1 MTEPA
6 SLRATPPETGHRHG
20 PGCDHDHDARHG
32 HDHGHDHG
40 HAHGGGHHHAPEV
53 SVRNERLVL
62 TAFFITAGFMVV
74 EALGGL
80 FAGSLALVADAGHM
94 LTDAAALLLAWAGFR
109 YGRRGSDARRTF
121 GYARLEILAT
131 FVNALALIALVVWIA
146 VEAVGRLMDPGPVL
160 AGPMFVIA
168 ALGLVVN
175 LVMFRMLRTGDHSHV
190 NMKGALLHVLGDL
203 LGSVAAIGAAV
214 VIWLTGW
221 TPIDPILSV
230 LLSAIILRGAFG
242 LLSASLHVLMEG
254 TPAGIDVEA
263 LAEAVRDRVEGVEA
277 VSHVHV
283 WSITSG
289 RPAATM
295 EVQIA
300 PGTDPGGAVR
310 AVKAARADGFGIGHA
325 TIEID
330 WDRLGQGCGLDGE
343 GGAEHGRHDHDH
355 RHDHSHSHRDA
366 GAPGHR
372 LDRAMPGRIA
382 PAG

>member
-1 MTEPA
+1 MSEPVP
-6 SLRATPPETGHRHG
+6 TKVPHRHG
-20 PGCDHDHDARHG
+20 PDRDHAHHAHGAGHG
-32 HDHGHDHG
+32 HDHGPDHDHDHG
-40 HAHGGGHHHAPEV
+40 AGGHQHAPEV
-53 SVRNERLVL
+53 SAKNERLVL

-109 YGRRGSDARRTF
+109 FGRRGSDARRTF
-121 GYARLEILAT
+121 GYARLEILAS
-131 FVNALALIALVVWIA
+131 FVNALALMVLVVWIT
-146 VEAVGRLMDPGPVL
+146 VEAVGRLWSPEPVL

-168 ALGLVVN
+168 TLGLLVN
-175 LVMFRMLRTGDHSHV
+175 AGMFWLLRQGDRDNV
-190 NMKGALLHVLGDL
+190 NIRGAVLHVLGDL
-203 LGSVAAIGAAV
+203 LGSVAAVIAAV

-230 LLSAIILRGAFG
+230 VLSALILRAAWS
-242 LLSASLHVLMEG
+242 LLNASLHVLMEG
-254 TPAGIDVEA
+254 TPAGLDVDEVA
-263 LAEAVRDRVEGVEA
+263 RAVRDEVEGV
-277 VSHVHV
+277 VDVFHVHA

-310 AVKAARADGFGIGHA
+310 AVKAKLRQRFGIGHA

-330 WDRLGQGCGLDGE
+330 WDNLGTACALDPQPEHASAPEQSGH
-343 GGAEHGRHDHDH
+343 GHAHPSGAVR
-355 RHDHSHSHRDA
+355 RSASH
-366 GAPGHR
+366 
-372 LDRAMPGRIA
+372 
-382 PAG
+382 

>member
-1 MTEPA
+1 MTEPVPP
-6 SLRATPPETGHRHG
+6 RAGHARG
-20 PGCDHDHDARHG
+20 PGCDHDHSQEHG
-32 HDHGHDHG
+32 HDHGHDRGAAPGHGG
-40 HAHGGGHHHAPEV
+40 HAHAHAPEV
-53 SVRNERLVL
+53 SASNERLVL
-62 TAFFITAGFMVV
+62 IAFFITAGFMVV

-109 YGRRGSDARRTF
+109 FGRRGSDARRTF
-121 GYARLEILAT
+121 GYARLEILAS
-131 FVNALALIALVVWIA
+131 FVNALALIALVIWITI
-146 VEAVGRLMDPGPVL
+146 EAVGRLMHPGPVM

-168 ALGLVVN
+168 TLGLVVN
-175 LVMFRMLRTGDHSHV
+175 LVMFRMLRAGDHSHV

-203 LGSVAAIGAAV
+203 LGSVAAIAAAV

-230 LLSAIILRGAFG
+230 LLSVIILRGAFG

-254 TPAGIDVEA
+254 TPAGIDVDEVA
-263 LAEAVRDRVEGVEA
+263 QAVRDRVEGVEA

-310 AVKAARADGFGIGHA
+310 AVKAALAQGFGIGHA

-330 WDRLGQGCGLDGE
+330 WDRLGAGCGLGPVGGDG
-343 GGAEHGRHDHDH
+343 H
-355 RHDHSHSHRDA
+355 
-366 GAPGHR
+366 APGH
-372 LDRAMPGRIA
+372 DRGHGPAGDRSPARRGPKGLARGPA
-382 PAG
+382 PAA